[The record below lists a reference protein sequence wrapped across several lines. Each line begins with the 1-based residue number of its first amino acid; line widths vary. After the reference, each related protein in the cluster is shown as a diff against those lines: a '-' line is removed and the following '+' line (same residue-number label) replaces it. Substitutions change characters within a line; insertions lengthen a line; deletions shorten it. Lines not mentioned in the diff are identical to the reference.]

1 MGPSESIQGADM
13 SLSVVDSFHNQV
25 KKIFQRDEI
34 VLDNLIFK
42 LHKTYNFVIITVGII
57 FITSQNY
64 FSDNA
69 ITCVGEDMDS
79 YVRNYCFLHGS
90 PHIPPSLQAQLSP
103 RETRCTSEQHE
114 NSEVSKM
121 RSTNY
126 YIWLPFILTICAVIT
141 LLPNI
146 LWKNIFERGSMK
158 KWCSDIKTETEYS
171 IKEDLIRKTATRFH
185 KNILEKS
192 FQSYLYNYGFAFCE
206 ILNLCAVVINRS
218 ILNTLFRGEFSDYGD
233 KAKEYFAFEYDP
245 VNAPSDYGPRNPLC
259 HLFPTE
265 VSCSV
270 HLGAITG
277 KTDVTNTL
285 CLLSINVF
293 NQYFFLILWWWW
305 VILISFSCLGLLY
318 RISQIAIGAIG
329 KRRLSLVLN
338 MLAVGEKSQLKVENM
353 NLSPTQV
360 FLLTR
365 LVFNLKG
372 SEVTTLIEAIPNGG
386 NNTDDY
392 SVEKKV
398 TILKRKM

>member
-1 MGPSESIQGADM
+1 MG
-13 SLSVVDSFHNQV
+13 
-25 KKIFQRDEI
+25 KDEI
-34 VLDNLIFK
+34 VLDNPIFK

-64 FSDNA
+64 FSDSA
-69 ITCVGEDMDS
+69 ITCVGKDSDS

-90 PHIPPSLQAQLSP
+90 AHIHASLQSQLSP
-103 RETRCTSEQHE
+103 RHSRCISEQDHDHDHDNE
-114 NSEVSKM
+114 DDKMSK
-121 RSTNY
+121 RRNTNY
-126 YIWLPFILTICAVIT
+126 YIWLPFVLTICAVIT

-146 LWKNIFERGSMK
+146 LWKNMFERGMMK
-158 KWCSDIKTETEYS
+158 KLCSDIKSETEDS
-171 IKEDLIRKTATRFH
+171 IREDLIRKTATRFH
-185 KNILEKS
+185 KNILSKS

-245 VNAPSDYGPRNPLC
+245 VNAPSDHGPRNPLC

-270 HLGAITG
+270 HLGAVTG
-277 KTDVTNTL
+277 SSDVTNTL

-305 VILISFSCLGLLY
+305 VLLISISCLGILY
-318 RISQIAIGAIG
+318 RLSQIAVGAIG
-329 KRRLSLVLN
+329 KRRLTTVLS
-338 MLAVGEKSQLKVENM
+338 MLAVGEKNQLKIEK
-353 NLSPTQV
+353 LELGPCQV

-365 LVFNLKG
+365 LVTNLKG
-372 SEVTTLIEAIPNGG
+372 SEVTGLIEAIPHGG
-386 NNTDDY
+386 NNAQHY
-392 SVEKKV
+392 SQEKQGAMMELEDVKL
-398 TILKRKM
+398 TMEE